1 MSNLL
6 IQKKKV
12 PSEDTIQEVKACYGG
27 EKWIK
32 EMNELFPST
41 KRGCINFGYWESV
54 PDVIPVAL
62 REKSQIDLYN
72 KVLEFSGLDKKPG
85 SVLEV
90 GCGRGHGVNLL
101 AAKGYD
107 AYGVDLVDSQ
117 IEKCITNYPSLK
129 SKFKKG
135 FSNKTGFRA
144 DFFDYVVSVEAAQHF
159 HNFLSFAR
167 ECYRILKKDGTIAI
181 TTFFF
186 PKKSCRKEIK
196 EIIPDDISGTHRTI
210 QIQQAEVFLKKAG
223 FRNIKSLSI
232 GSKVFDGFCKW
243 ATQAMSQKNHTPK
256 WIEAY
261 EAKLLDYYIIRGD
274 KE

>member
-6 IQKKKV
+6 ISKQKV
-12 PSEDTIQEVKACYGG
+12 TSEDTIQEVKACYGG

-41 KRGCINFGYWESV
+41 ERGCINFGYWEFV
-54 PDVIPVAL
+54 PDVIPTEL
-62 REKSQIDLYN
+62 REKSQIDLYD
-72 KVLEFSGLDKKPG
+72 KVIEFSGIGKRTG
-85 SVLEV
+85 SILEV

-101 AAKGYD
+101 TAKGYD

-129 SKFKKG
+129 SKFRKG
-135 FSNKTGFRA
+135 FSNRTGFKA
-144 DFFDYVVSVEAAQHF
+144 DFFDYIVSVEAAQHF
-159 HNFLSFAR
+159 HNFFSFAR
-167 ECYRILKKDGTIAI
+167 ESHRVLKKNGTIAI

-186 PKKSCRKEIK
+186 PKKNCKRKIK
-196 EIIPDDISGTHRTI
+196 EILPADISGIHRSI
-210 QIQQAEVFLKKAG
+210 QIQQAEDYLKKAG
-223 FRNIKSLSI
+223 FKHVRSLSI
-232 GSKVFDGFCKW
+232 GSKVFNGFCKW
-243 ATQAMSQKNHTPK
+243 ATQAMTQKNHTPR
-256 WIEAY
+256 WVEAY